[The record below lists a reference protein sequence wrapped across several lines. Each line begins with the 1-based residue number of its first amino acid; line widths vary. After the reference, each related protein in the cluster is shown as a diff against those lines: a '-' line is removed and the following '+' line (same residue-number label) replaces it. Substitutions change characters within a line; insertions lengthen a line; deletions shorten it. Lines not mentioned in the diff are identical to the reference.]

1 MRLEISYQ
9 RRHDPRGGAR
19 PAVSCVLGR
28 DPACDVVLNDS
39 KCSRR
44 HAVVEEGP
52 EGVVVRDEG
61 SANGIH
67 VNGRRVEKANLKP
80 GDTLR
85 LGDVQVKLVAEIGE
99 TVIVAPDDFDLR
111 TAAGAPRPPDPDLR
125 LRPVTDPVPPRA
137 ERPAP
142 SRESDGAP
150 AGPPAPAGARARP
163 ATVSVLVGLWA
174 LFVPASVAAC
184 LLAAH
189 RLGGGA
195 VAWTLGALASVVLAG
210 LGTAMALG
218 LRALAPWAR
227 HLQIAT
233 AAIGLLACPFTL
245 ASATVLLYMTRP
257 EVKAAFEGNGRAAPA
272 GRQRRR
278 RRHVRPVDR
287 GHARPRP
294 GSRRGRR
301 ARALRGAAV
310 PPRAVDAT
318 SNPQ

>member
-1 MRLEISYQ
+1 MRLEIS
-9 RRHDPRGGAR
+9 HKGGTTHEVELAGS
-19 PAVSCVLGR
+19 VIVLGR
-28 DPACDVVLNDS
+28 DPGCDVVLNDS

-67 VNGRRVEKANLKP
+67 VNGRRVEKADLRP

-85 LGDVQVKLVAEIGE
+85 LGDVLVKLLAEVGE
-99 TVIVAPDDFDLR
+99 TVIVAPDDFQLR
-111 TAAGAPRPPDPDLR
+111 TAAGAPRPTDPDLR
-125 LRPVTDPVPPRA
+125 LRPATDPARPRA
-137 ERPAP
+137 ERPVPAARGPAAP
-142 SRESDGAP
+142 R
-150 AGPPAPAGARARP
+150 PAPRP

-195 VAWTLGALASVVLAG
+195 GAFTLGALASVVLAG
-210 LGTAMALG
+210 LGTAMAIG
-218 LRALAPWAR
+218 LRSLFPWAR

-245 ASATVLLYMTRP
+245 ASATVLLYMARP
-257 EVKAAFEGNGRAAPA
+257 EVKAAFERTGRAAPGA
-272 GRQRRR
+272 GSGA
-278 RRHVRPVDR
+278 DD
-287 GHARPRP
+287 ATF
-294 GSRRGRR
+294 
-301 ARALRGAAV
+301 ALSIVGMLVLGLALAAV
-310 PPRAVDAT
+310 VVLVL
-318 SNPQ
+318 

>member
-1 MRLEISYQ
+1 M
-9 RRHDPRGGAR
+9 
-19 PAVSCVLGR
+19 LGR
-28 DPACDVVLNDS
+28 DPGCDVVLNDS

-61 SANGIH
+61 SANGIY
-67 VNGRRVEKANLKP
+67 VNGRRVEKANLRP

-85 LGDVQVKLVAEIGE
+85 LGDVQVKLLAEVGE

-125 LRPVTDPVPPRA
+125 LRPVTDPARPRA
-137 ERPAP
+137 DAAFALARTRRSPGGCPRP
-142 SRESDGAP
+142 R
-150 AGPPAPAGARARP
+150 GARARP
-163 ATVSVLVGLWA
+163 ATVSVLAGLWA

-210 LGTAMALG
+210 LGTAMAVG

-257 EVKAAFEGNGRAAPA
+257 EVKAAFEGNGRAAPRA
-272 GRQRRR
+272 GNGA
-278 RRHVRPVDR
+278 DD
-287 GHARPRP
+287 ATF
-294 GSRRGRR
+294 
-301 ARALRGAAV
+301 ALSIVGMLVLGLALAAV
-310 PPRAVDAT
+310 VVLVL
-318 SNPQ
+318 